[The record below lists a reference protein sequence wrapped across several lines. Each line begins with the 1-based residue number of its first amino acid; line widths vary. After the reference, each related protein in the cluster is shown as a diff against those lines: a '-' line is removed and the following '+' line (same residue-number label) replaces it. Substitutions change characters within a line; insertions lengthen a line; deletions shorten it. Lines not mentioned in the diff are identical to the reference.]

1 MGLLVQ
7 RYLATLAL
15 QVVRAV
21 HLGPA
26 IRAHRLYL
34 SHLVLPELRPIPVVP
49 ANPVCPVPHDLP
61 QDLGYPVVR
70 DCRLD
75 LVVLPLPV
83 DPVDLSLPAH
93 PESLVGRQI
102 QGIQEILVRLVLQV
116 VQLNQ
121 LVLKS

>member
-7 RYLATLAL
+7 RYLAILPL

-26 IRAHRLYL
+26 IRAHRLNL
-34 SHLVLPELRPIPVVP
+34 SRLVLPELRPIPVVP
-49 ANPVCPVPHDLP
+49 VNPVRPVPHDLP
-61 QDLGYPVVR
+61 QDPGYLAVQ

-75 LVVLPLPV
+75 LVALLLPV
-83 DPVDLSLPAH
+83 DLVDLSLPAH
-93 PESLVGRQI
+93 PETLVGRQI
-102 QGIQEILVRLVLQV
+102 QGIQEIPVRLVLQV
-116 VQLNQ
+116 IQLDQ